1 MNKNTSTQTTLKE
14 HSAFEKIK
22 TYVYYAKIPK
32 KYTLEKVYP
41 LSRQKEI
48 DSVTN
53 IKVKEQKY
61 FVWKLL
67 SVSLNH
73 LFGLDIKQFNMRK
86 KPSGK
91 WVSKDIYFSLSHS
104 KNVVAVAISCEPVG
118 VDLQAMVDLRGK
130 LENKALT
137 KKEKQEFNLLQEE
150 QKQEYLI
157 TKWAQKESVFK
168 MKNRLV
174 FKPSK
179 IQASS
184 YSLLNH
190 TFTVGD
196 QNFVLCTSG
205 KNLSG
210 ARICEKQI

>member
-1 MNKNTSTQTTLKE
+1 MNNKTSTQTILKE

-32 KYTLEKVYP
+32 KYIFEKVYP

-48 DSVTN
+48 DSATN

-73 LFGLDIKQFNMRK
+73 LFGLDIKQFNIRK
-86 KPSGK
+86 KSSGK

-118 VDLQAMVDLRGK
+118 VDLQAIVDLRGK
-130 LENKALT
+130 LENRALT

-168 MKNRLV
+168 MQNKLV

-179 IQASS
+179 IQTSN
-184 YSLLNH
+184 YSFINH
-190 TFTVGD
+190 SFTVGD
-196 QNFVLCTSG
+196 KNYVLCVSG

>member
-1 MNKNTSTQTTLKE
+1 MNKNTSAQTILKE

-32 KYTLEKVYP
+32 KYTFEKVYP

-48 DSVTN
+48 DSATN

-73 LFGLDIKQFNMRK
+73 LFGMDIKQFHFTK
-86 KPSGK
+86 KTSGK
-91 WVSKDIYFSLSHS
+91 WVCKEIYFSLSHS